1 MNFMADDADAND
13 TNDADADADA
23 DANDADDDDA
33 NDDDDDT
40 SREPRNG
47 IREKL
52 LVSVFLAAP
61 DRHFSILVADIVI
74 H

>member
-13 TNDADADADA
+13 DDDADDA
-23 DANDADDDDA
+23 DANDDADDADA
-33 NDDDDDT
+33 NDDDA

-61 DRHFSILVADIVI
+61 DRHVSILVADIVI